1 MNSNHRFCFQ
11 FKNEKQRGARHSM
24 MKSIWVF
31 ICEVCLIWCYL
42 CLCFSKDSG
51 RAKAAIC
58 CSIQRVFLDKPSK
71 VYQLVEEKS
80 RFFCWISTN
89 CKGCSFKS
97 FNYQEQNWFLKK
109 HTWKTILIVNCKL
122 LWQWWTY
129 FRYVNNQK
137 MFVLCELLLVCC
149 K

>member
-1 MNSNHRFCFQ
+1 MRKS
-11 FKNEKQRGARHSM
+11 EERGIAWWRVSGYLFV
-24 MKSIWVF
+24 KFAWSDV
-31 ICEVCLIWCYL
+31 ICVY
-42 CLCFSKDSG
+42 
-51 RAKAAIC
+51 
-58 CSIQRVFLDKPSK
+58 VFLKIQDGQRLQFAAVFKGCFLKKPRKFTSWWKKRAGFLVEFLQIVKDVASK
-71 VYQLVEEKS
+71 VLPVI
-80 RFFCWISTN
+80 RTDLIF
-89 CKGCSFKS
+89 
-97 FNYQEQNWFLKK
+97 KK